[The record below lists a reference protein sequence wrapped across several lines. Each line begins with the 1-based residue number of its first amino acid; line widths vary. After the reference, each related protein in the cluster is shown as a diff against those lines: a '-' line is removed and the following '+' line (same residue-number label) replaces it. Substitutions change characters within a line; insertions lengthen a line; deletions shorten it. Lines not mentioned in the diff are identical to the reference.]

1 MLKRES
7 IIVRFFYNIIF
18 RLKNK
23 GLNEKLTVTIFY
35 LLIFVVPVLEVKKL
49 KLFGS
54 SFDMSYG

>member
-54 SFDMSYG
+54 SFNMSYG